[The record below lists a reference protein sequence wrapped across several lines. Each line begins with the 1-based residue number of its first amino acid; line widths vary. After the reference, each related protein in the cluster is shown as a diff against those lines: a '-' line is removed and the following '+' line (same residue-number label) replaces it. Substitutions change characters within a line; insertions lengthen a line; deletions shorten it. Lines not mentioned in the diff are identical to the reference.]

1 MEVQVFLAA
10 PFLNC
15 TLKSSVVKGELAM
28 LRIYKT
34 EEVGKLVKLKKF
46 RSITN
51 AWFNLVNPTGKEIE
65 QVSGLLKVD
74 ADILQNSLDADER
87 SRVEMEDGVFSAI
100 VNLPLL
106 DEEGNF
112 DTLPCGL
119 VFSKGNFLTICSK
132 DNRIISSFNKNTA
145 KTFDTRR
152 RTRFM
157 LAILYKITQFY
168 LRYLAIINRKT
179 ERLEDALKRTTH
191 NEELFQLMEIQK
203 SLVYFT
209 TALRDNQLVLEKILR
224 MTKSPASSKMLA
236 FTEDD
241 TDLLEDVIVENKQ
254 AIEMVDMHRSILEGM
269 MDGFASIINNNLNQI
284 MKFLAAI
291 TIVLSIPTML
301 GTFWGMNVAVPF
313 ADMTYGFGAVIA
325 LTLIGTLIVI
335 FYFRKK
341 GMF

>member
-1 MEVQVFLAA
+1 M
-10 PFLNC
+10 
-15 TLKSSVVKGELAM
+15 LK
-28 LRIYKT
+28 IYKT
-34 EEVGKLVKLKKF
+34 EDGSKLVKLKK
-46 RSITN
+46 SKLVSQ
-51 AWFNLVNPTGKEIE
+51 AWFSLITPTADEIAE
-65 QVSGLLKVD
+65 VSSMLNVD
-74 ADILQNSLDADER
+74 PDILKNSLDADER
-87 SRVEMEDGVFSAI
+87 SRVEVDDGVFSAI
-100 VNLPLL
+100 VNIPLL

-119 VFSKGNFLTICSK
+119 VFSADNFLTICSK
-132 DNRIISSFNKNTA
+132 DNRILGAFNKNTA
-145 KTFDTRR
+145 RSFDTRE

-157 LAILYKITQFY
+157 LNIQYKITQFY

-179 ERLEDALKRTTH
+179 EHIEDALKQTT
-191 NEELFQLMEIQK
+191 NNQELFQLIEIQK

-224 MTKSPASSKMLA
+224 MVKSPATSKILN

-241 TDLLEDVIVENKQ
+241 SDLLEDVIVENKQ

-269 MDGFASIINNNLNQI
+269 MDGFASIINNNVNLV

-301 GTFWGMNVAVPF
+301 ASFWGMNVAVP
-313 ADMTYGFGAVIA
+313 AAGLAYGFWIVLFLSVLATLAVI
-325 LTLIGTLIVI
+325 I
-335 FYFRKK
+335 YFRKK

>member
-1 MEVQVFLAA
+1 
-10 PFLNC
+10 
-15 TLKSSVVKGELAM
+15 M

-34 EEVGKLVKLKKF
+34 EDGGKLVKLKRF
-46 RSITN
+46 SRVN
-51 AWFNLVNPTGKEIE
+51 QAWFSLTNPTSSEISK
-65 QVSGLLKVD
+65 VSALLKVD
-74 ADILQNSLDADER
+74 SDILRNSLDADER
-87 SRVEMEDGVFSAI
+87 SRVELDEGIFSTI

-106 DEEGNF
+106 DEDGNF

-119 VFSKGNFLTICSK
+119 VFSGENFLTICSRE
-132 DNRIISSFNKNTA
+132 NRILSSFNKNTA
-145 KTFDTRR
+145 KSFDTRE
-152 RTRFM
+152 RTKFM
-157 LAILYKITQFY
+157 LSILYKITQFY

-179 ERLEDALKRTTH
+179 EHIEDALKQTTH

-224 MTKSPASSKMLA
+224 MTKSPASSRYLA

-301 GTFWGMNVAVPF
+301 GTFWGMNVGVPF
-313 ADMTYGFGAVIA
+313 LNQTVGFAVVI
-325 LTLIGTLIVI
+325 TLSLLATLVVI

>member
-1 MEVQVFLAA
+1 
-10 PFLNC
+10 
-15 TLKSSVVKGELAM
+15 
-28 LRIYKT
+28 
-34 EEVGKLVKLKKF
+34 
-46 RSITN
+46 
-51 AWFNLVNPTGKEIE
+51 
-65 QVSGLLKVD
+65 
-74 ADILQNSLDADER
+74 
-87 SRVEMEDGVFSAI
+87 
-100 VNLPLL
+100 L

-119 VFSKGNFLTICSK
+119 VFSGDNFLTICSR
-132 DNRIISSFNKNTA
+132 DNRILGSFNKNTA
-145 KTFDTRR
+145 KTFDTRE
-152 RTRFM
+152 RTKFM
-157 LAILYKITQFY
+157 LSILYKITQFY

-179 ERLEDALKRTTH
+179 EHIEDALKQTTH
-191 NEELFQLMEIQK
+191 NEELFDLMEIQK

-224 MTKSPASSKMLA
+224 MTKSPASARLLA

-313 ADMTYGFGAVIA
+313 ANMTYGFGAVIS
-325 LTLIGTLIVI
+325 LSLLGTLIVI
-335 FYFRKK
+335 LFFKKK